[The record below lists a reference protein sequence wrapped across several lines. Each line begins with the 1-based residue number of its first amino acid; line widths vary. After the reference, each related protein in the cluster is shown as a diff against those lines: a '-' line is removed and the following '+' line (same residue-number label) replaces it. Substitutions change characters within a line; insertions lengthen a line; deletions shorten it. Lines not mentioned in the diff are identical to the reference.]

1 MAGKRSLRI
10 QRFWIG
16 ILVLAVMLV
25 SGIWLTALFGRIHR
39 PMALELRKAASAA
52 QAQDWEK
59 ATALAEKARAD
70 WEQYRYLISASADH
84 EPLEQME
91 YLLDQ
96 LEVYAADRHKADFAT
111 LCIRL
116 ANLAEAMADT
126 QQIRWWNLL

>member
-1 MAGKRSLRI
+1 MAGKRSLKI

-16 ILVLAVMLV
+16 IIVLAVLLVLGILTML
-25 SGIWLTALFGRIHR
+25 LFSRIHH
-39 PMALELRKAASAA
+39 PMAQQLRESAAAA
-52 QAQDWEK
+52 QAENWEK
-59 ATALAEKARAD
+59 ATALAENARAE

-96 LEVYAADRHKADFAT
+96 LEVYAADRQKADFAA

>member
-1 MAGKRSLRI
+1 MAGKRSLKI

-16 ILVLAVMLV
+16 IIVLAVLLVLGILTML
-25 SGIWLTALFGRIHR
+25 LFSRIHH
-39 PMALELRKAASAA
+39 PMAQRLRESAAAA
-52 QAQDWEK
+52 QADDWEK
-59 ATALAEKARAD
+59 ATALAEKARAE

-96 LEVYAADRHKADFAT
+96 LEVYAADRHKADFAA

>member
-1 MAGKRSLRI
+1 MARKRDLKN
-10 QRFWIG
+10 QRFWLG
-16 ILVLAVMLV
+16 TVVLAVILIF
-25 SGIWLTALFGRIHR
+25 GILLTLLFSRIHH
-39 PMALELRKAASAA
+39 PLAQQLREAATAA
-52 QAQDWEK
+52 QAENWEK
-59 ATALAEKARAD
+59 ATALARSARAE

-96 LEVYAADRHKADFAT
+96 LEVYAADRQKADFAA

>member
-1 MAGKRSLRI
+1 MARKRDLKN
-10 QRFWIG
+10 QRFWLG
-16 ILVLAVMLV
+16 TVVLAVILIF
-25 SGIWLTALFGRIHR
+25 GILLTLLFSHIHH
-39 PMALELRKAASAA
+39 PMAQQLRESAAAA
-52 QAQDWEK
+52 QAENWEK
-59 ATALAEKARAD
+59 ATALARSARAE

-96 LEVYAADRHKADFAT
+96 LEVYAAERQKADFAA

>member
-1 MAGKRSLRI
+1 LAGKRNLKI

-16 ILVLAVMLV
+16 IIVLAVILVLGILTML
-25 SGIWLTALFGRIHR
+25 LFSHIHH
-39 PMALELRKAASAA
+39 PLAQQLRESAAAA
-52 QAQDWEK
+52 QAENWEK
-59 ATALAEKARAD
+59 ATALAENARAE

-96 LEVYAADRHKADFAT
+96 LEVYAADRQKADFAA

>member
-1 MAGKRSLRI
+1 MAGKRSLKI

-16 ILVLAVMLV
+16 IIVLAVILVLGILTML
-25 SGIWLTALFGRIHR
+25 LFSHIHH
-39 PMALELRKAASAA
+39 PLAQQLREAAAAA
-52 QAQDWEK
+52 QAENWEK
-59 ATALAEKARAD
+59 ATALAENARAE

-96 LEVYAADRHKADFAT
+96 LEVYAADRQKADFAA

>member
-1 MAGKRSLRI
+1 MAGKRSLKI

-16 ILVLAVMLV
+16 IIVLAVILVLGILTML
-25 SGIWLTALFGRIHR
+25 LFSHIHH
-39 PMALELRKAASAA
+39 PLAQQLRESAAAA
-52 QAQDWEK
+52 QAENWEK
-59 ATALAEKARAD
+59 ATALAENARAE

-96 LEVYAADRHKADFAT
+96 LEVYAADRQKADFAA

>member
-1 MAGKRSLRI
+1 MAGKRSLKI

-16 ILVLAVMLV
+16 IIVLAVLLVLGILTML
-25 SGIWLTALFGRIHR
+25 LFSRIHH
-39 PMALELRKAASAA
+39 PMAQRLRESAAAA
-52 QAQDWEK
+52 QADDWEK
-59 ATALAEKARAD
+59 ATALAEKARAE

-96 LEVYAADRHKADFAT
+96 LEVYAADRQKADFAA

>member
-1 MAGKRSLRI
+1 MAGKRNLKI

-16 ILVLAVMLV
+16 IIVLTVILVL
-25 SGIWLTALFGRIHR
+25 GILLTLLFSHIHH
-39 PMALELRKAASAA
+39 PLAQQLREAATAA
-52 QAQDWEK
+52 QADDWEK
-59 ATALAEKARAD
+59 ATALARSARAE

-96 LEVYAADRHKADFAT
+96 LEVYAADRQKADFAA

>member
-1 MAGKRSLRI
+1 MAGKRSLKI

-16 ILVLAVMLV
+16 IIVLAVLLVLGILTML
-25 SGIWLTALFGRIHR
+25 LFSRIHH
-39 PMALELRKAASAA
+39 PMAQRLRESAAAA
-52 QAQDWEK
+52 QADDWDK
-59 ATALAEKARAD
+59 ATALAEKARAE

-96 LEVYAADRHKADFAT
+96 LEVYAADRHKADFAA

>member
-1 MAGKRSLRI
+1 MARKRDLKN

-16 ILVLAVMLV
+16 IIVLAVILVLGILTML
-25 SGIWLTALFGRIHR
+25 LFSRIHH
-39 PMALELRKAASAA
+39 PMAQQLRASAA
-52 QAQDWEK
+52 AAQAENWEK
-59 ATALAEKARAD
+59 ATALAEKARAE

-96 LEVYAADRHKADFAT
+96 LEVYAADRQKADFAA

>member
-1 MAGKRSLRI
+1 MARKGNLKLR
-10 QRFWIG
+10 RFWIG
-16 ILVLAVMLV
+16 VVVLSVMLA
-25 SGIWLTALFGRIHR
+25 SGIWLTVLFCRIHH
-39 PMALELRKAASAA
+39 PMASDLRSAAAAA
-52 QAQDWEK
+52 QADDWKK
-59 ATALAEKARAD
+59 ATALAENARAE

-96 LEVYAADRHKADFAT
+96 LEVYAADRQKAAFAA

>member
-1 MAGKRSLRI
+1 LARKRDLKN
-10 QRFWIG
+10 QRFWLG
-16 ILVLAVMLV
+16 TVVLAVILIF
-25 SGIWLTALFGRIHR
+25 GILLTLLFSRIHH
-39 PMALELRKAASAA
+39 PMAQQLREAATAA
-52 QAQDWEK
+52 QAENWEK
-59 ATALAEKARAD
+59 ATALAENARAE

-96 LEVYAADRHKADFAT
+96 LEVYAADRQKADFAA